1 MHLLEMISFF
11 FFFTFFIIC
20 SMYIFSAFFSRLR
33 KWLEDLKWTL
43 ILGGGNYVLPSNSWH
58 QSFSFWDLDAA
69 QMLSAK
75 IPDVPDCPA
84 PVAHIWSVQY
94 FKKHLRLQLSLWHA
108 GPNPVKNWTEHLVSL
123 CNSANL
129 NLLMLCQAGTAYK
142 VRAFFS
148 LKILISN
155 TISLTRHSDCKKV
168 HQDGERSTTW
178 ACCADGMLTWSA
190 EKD

>member
-20 SMYIFSAFFSRLR
+20 SIYIFSAFFSRLR

-94 FKKHLRLQLSLWHA
+94 FKKHLRLQLSLSSRHA

-148 LKILISN
+148 SKS
-155 TISLTRHSDCKKV
+155 
-168 HQDGERSTTW
+168 
-178 ACCADGMLTWSA
+178 
-190 EKD
+190 